1 MANPFAETRL
11 GLGVAQFYG
20 ASYSL
25 NYDTLITTMGGGSEQ
40 RRINWDQGIIGIQ
53 LSTRVLNTEE
63 LTYLLAFH
71 EARNGA
77 YEGFRVKDWSDYKAI
92 NQPLGTGDGSEKTF
106 QLVKV
111 YTVAGVSV
119 TRAITKPVAG
129 TVKVYLDGIEQE
141 DNWSVDTTTGQVT
154 TTLDGTLTASCE
166 FDIPMRFEQD
176 KIDSQF
182 NAYRSDNKFFDGQ
195 GFSLIE
201 LRNKAEI
208 PFDTVPQSLDHLFA
222 LYYDYGTIGGPEF
235 STSIIK
241 TESGFEDRLQNW
253 ESSLGKWNV
262 GNRRLNRVEL
272 DYFIALFRVCRGRGV
287 AFNFKDWQ
295 SEAIKRVRF
304 DEDKISFSF
313 SAFRAGDEEV
323 FFDLGG
329 IGVRQ
334 TEAIVCTPKSLS
346 FQYNFS
352 GGAWTRTYFD
362 NYDGGFG
369 EGTVAAAEMT
379 IVAGGNSGN
388 CARIQLDF
396 GGVNSA
402 GVAAFWQSP
411 FSYIPTTADEILTFT
426 YSEDHKFVSGSPLGQ
441 VWWFCVMQNGVLKM
455 KLGGTTGNNA
465 SWTPHTL
472 TATASE
478 LGLTVIPFVPIYFGV
493 LRSNQNGVGFS
504 GIGQTVALIDNWS
517 VGVTVGCP

>member
-1 MANPFAETRL
+1 MANPFSETRL
-11 GLGVAQFYG
+11 ELGVAQFYG
-20 ASYSL
+20 AFYFL
-25 NYDTLITTMGGGSEQ
+25 TYDTLITTMGGGSEQ

-92 NQPLGTGDGSEKTF
+92 NQPLGVGDGSEKTF
-106 QLVKV
+106 QLVKI
-111 YTVAGVSV
+111 YSVAGVSV

-154 TTLDGTLTASCE
+154 TTLGGNLTASCE
-166 FDIPMRFEQD
+166 FNIPMRFNED
-176 KIDSQF
+176 KIDAQF
-182 NAYRSDNKFFDGQ
+182 NAYRSNNKFFDGQ

-201 LRNKAEI
+201 LRNTAKI

-262 GNRRLNRVEL
+262 GNRRLNRAEL

-295 SEAIKRVRF
+295 SDIIKRVRF

-329 IGVRQ
+329 IGVKESKYSLGFTL
-334 TEAIVCTPKSLS
+334 TESNSFNFNLGYPSDGDYPRSVYAPQSVLDYYNVHGGTIRAYLLSCTVDNG
-346 FQYNFS
+346 FQSVEIPSAGINGLGSYTFED
-352 GGAWTRTYFD
+352 GLLFGYGTQIEVLILQRAEGPCYF
-362 NYDGGFG
+362 Y
-369 EGTVAAAEMT
+369 GTVRWE
-379 IVAGGNSGN
+379 
-388 CARIQLDF
+388 
-396 GGVNSA
+396 
-402 GVAAFWQSP
+402 
-411 FSYIPTTADEILTFT
+411 
-426 YSEDHKFVSGSPLGQ
+426 
-441 VWWFCVMQNGVLKM
+441 VWG
-455 KLGGTTGNNA
+455 
-465 SWTPHTL
+465 
-472 TATASE
+472 
-478 LGLTVIPFVPIYFGV
+478 
-493 LRSNQNGVGFS
+493 
-504 GIGQTVALIDNWS
+504 
-517 VGVTVGCP
+517 